1 MQSPYVSS
9 DGCFLNRFSRP
20 YVDRSRDLIGMIHD
34 SDLVV
39 RSFAAIGWE
48 WGGRWSSGKDY
59 MHFSLLGL

>member
-1 MQSPYVSS
+1 
-9 DGCFLNRFSRP
+9 
-20 YVDRSRDLIGMIHD
+20 MIHE

-59 MHFSLLGL
+59 MHFSLLGR